1 MLSYLTRRV
10 LLMVPTLLCVS
21 YLLFMLVAL
30 APGGVGAA
38 LRQQGGGGGQEAS
51 WVQQAYLDDRYGL
64 KDPVHSQYLRWLRRI
79 SPLKFGARDMVRESG
94 EIEARPRAIPV
105 PPAWEWFVD
114 ELPKEPAPIVPD
126 AGVLAS
132 DESKALAFTRAKEAY
147 AKGRSDFI
155 RARAELNVAIAAYV
169 RSQDIEVTTDAGE
182 DLSASVL
189 GRVTPDRSSE
199 AWTPV
204 QHAGD
209 RILEVYREAVT
220 ARAALIGMFDVPV
233 FRAAGY
239 SIVPGSVSIGS
250 PDLGTVFSRGQT
262 VSTEIAKALPV
273 TLGLNLLAIPLIYAI
288 AIPSGIVAANHRG
301 RFIDVVLGL
310 KFIALWSIPVV
321 LGGILLRGYL
331 ASQNNWMLFP
341 STGLHDRASDAMTFW
356 PSRNEGGGWSIGY
369 LVDMLWHLGLPVAC
383 LVYTGFAVLSK
394 QTRAAMLDN
403 FNADYVRTAKAKGVE
418 NRTIVYAHVFR
429 NSLLPLITMFANVF
443 PAMLAGSVVV
453 ERIFGIPGMGTLVIQ
468 AIELRDRELL
478 LGNAMMI
485 AIVSMVGL
493 LIADVLYAIADPR
506 ISYK

>member
-38 LRQQGGGGGQEAS
+38 LRQQGGSGGQEAS
-51 WVQQAYLDDRYGL
+51 WVQKAYLDDRYGL
-64 KDPVHSQYLRWLRRI
+64 NDPVHSQYVRWLRRI
-79 SPLKFGARDMVRESG
+79 SPLKFGPRDMVRPSG
-94 EIEARPRAIPV
+94 EVEARPRAIPV

-114 ELPKEPAPIVPD
+114 ALPVEPPPIKP
-126 AGVLAS
+126 
-132 DESKALAFTRAKEAY
+132 DESVLKSAESRTNAFTRAKEAY

-155 RARAELNVAIAAYV
+155 GARAALNVAIADYL
-169 RSQDIEVTTDAGE
+169 RSLHIEVTTEPGE
-182 DLSASVL
+182 DLSSSVL
-189 GRVTPDRSSE
+189 GRVTPDRTSE
-199 AWTPV
+199 AWRPV
-204 QHAGD
+204 KIAGD
-209 RILEVYREAVT
+209 RIIEIYGEAIT
-220 ARAALIGMFDVPV
+220 ARAGLLGMFDVPV
-233 FRAAGY
+233 FEASGY
-239 SIVPGSVSIGS
+239 SIVPRAVSIGR

-262 VSTEIAKALPV
+262 VSSEIARALPV
-273 TLGLNLLAIPLIYAI
+273 TLGMNLLAIPLIYAI
-288 AIPSGIVAANHRG
+288 AIPSGIMAANHRG
-301 RFIDVVLGL
+301 RWIDVLLGM
-310 KFIALWSIPVV
+310 KFIAMWSIPVV

-331 ASQNNWMLFP
+331 ASQNNLMLFP
-341 STGLHDRASDAMTFW
+341 STGLHDRAAEAMTFL
-356 PSRNEGGGWSIGY
+356 PSMDADGWSRGY
-369 LVDMLWHLGLPVAC
+369 LLDMLWHLGLPVVC